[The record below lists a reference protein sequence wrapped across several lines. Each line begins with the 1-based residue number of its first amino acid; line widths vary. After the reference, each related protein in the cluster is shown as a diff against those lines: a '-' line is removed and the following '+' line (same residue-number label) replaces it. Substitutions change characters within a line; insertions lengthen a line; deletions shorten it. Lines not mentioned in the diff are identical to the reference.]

1 MGWDDISNRSM
12 LIDVVV
18 EAGLERQVVETM
30 LNCDEGMDVFA
41 DAGEVSRQ
49 HGVSGVPFFIINKEI
64 TLSGAQQPDT
74 FLEAFRVAIGENG
87 NKT

>member
-1 MGWDDISNRSM
+1 M

-18 EAGLERQVVETM
+18 EAGLEREIVEAI
-30 LNCDEGMDVFA
+30 LKSDEGMAVFT

-74 FLEAFRVAIGENG
+74 FLEAFRLAIAG
-87 NKT
+87 K